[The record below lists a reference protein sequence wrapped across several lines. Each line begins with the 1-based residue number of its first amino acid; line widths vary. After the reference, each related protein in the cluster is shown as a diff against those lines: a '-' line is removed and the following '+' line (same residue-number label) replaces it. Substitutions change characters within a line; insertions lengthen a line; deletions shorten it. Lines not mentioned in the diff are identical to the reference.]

1 MAFVKVMIVDDD
13 VRFVETMSRR
23 LARSEL
29 SVEQALSGSEALE
42 KLQKVHDIDV
52 VILDMDLPGTDAV
65 LTLSEVKKSHPLV
78 EVIALTDLAT
88 VDSAI
93 EALKF
98 GAYDYMTR
106 PCNMDELIVKIAEAA
121 ARKAHHE
128 EKILQATVQAI
139 SLSRPE

>member
-13 VRFVETMSRR
+13 LRFVETMSRR
-23 LARSEL
+23 LARSDL

-42 KLQKVHDIDV
+42 KLQEDHDIDIA
-52 VILDMDLPGTDAV
+52 ILDMDLPGTDGV
-65 LTLSEVKKSHPLV
+65 LTLSEIKKSHPLV
-78 EVIALTDLAT
+78 EVIALTGPAT

-98 GAYDYMTR
+98 GAYDYITR

-128 EKILQATVQAI
+128 EKILQATAQAI
-139 SLSRPE
+139 SLSGPE

>member
-1 MAFVKVMIVDDD
+1 MAFVKVLIVDDD
-13 VRFVETMSRR
+13 LRFVETMSRR

-29 SVEQALSGSEALE
+29 SVEQALSGSQALE
-42 KLQKVHDIDV
+42 KLQKDRDIDV
-52 VILDMDLPGTDAV
+52 VILDMDLPGTDGV

-78 EVIALTDLAT
+78 EVIALTDLAA

-139 SLSRPE
+139 SLSVPE